1 MSRGKERTI
10 EEKREI
16 FRSLEPYFELG
27 YSLNKACSLGGIP
40 PSTAYDILD
49 ESEEL
54 RIKMNALQNLVNAD
68 ARRIVIES
76 IRESKDLKTAM
87 WWLERKERSVFDS
100 KRKDVEENGAFRSDK
115 VIRGSD
121 LDIGGDAFIKYNL

>member
-1 MSRGKERTI
+1 MSRGKERTT
-10 EEKREI
+10 EEKKEI

-54 RIKMNALQNLVNAD
+54 RIKMHALQNLVNAE
-68 ARRIVIES
+68 ARKVVIES
-76 IRESKDLKTAM
+76 IKEKKDIKTAM
-87 WWLERKERSVFDS
+87 WWLERKERSVFDP
-100 KRKDVEENGAFRSDK
+100 KRKEAEENGSFRSDK
-115 VIRGSD
+115 PVRMGVCGD
-121 LDIGGDAFIKYNL
+121 LDLETYNL